1 MDRFPLGLNTY
12 SIRALRWNDLP
23 LLEYAASLKL
33 DAVFLQDSIDPGTK
47 DPAHWK
53 QVKEAAARL
62 GLHLETG
69 GGGVLPQTL
78 AAFNASVQLLRDGI
92 RRAAGMGSPLV
103 RTLLAADREHLP
115 PGPPAQHI
123 ETMIRLLR
131 TVRTEAMDAGI
142 KFALENHKELLCW
155 ETRQVIDGAGK
166 EFVGSYLD
174 TGNPVFVMEDPLQAV
189 ETLGPVAVMLH
200 LRDSVVYESRN
211 GIAVQWVPLGEG
223 VVDFKRIIA
232 KAREIC
238 PPIHVYIK
246 PITGRPPAILP
257 CFDPEFMQKYPD
269 LRAADFA
276 RFLSLAKSGHP
287 YESHMVIEDVP
298 GKTPEPIAA
307 ALQYQQKEHME
318 RGIEYGKKVLDL
330 GVRWRG

>member
-1 MDRFPLGLNTY
+1 
-12 SIRALRWNDLP
+12 
-23 LLEYAASLKL
+23 
-33 DAVFLQDSIDPGTK
+33 
-47 DPAHWK
+47 
-53 QVKEAAARL
+53 
-62 GLHLETG
+62 
-69 GGGVLPQTL
+69 
-78 AAFNASVQLLRDGI
+78 LLRDGI

-131 TVRTEAMDAGI
+131 TVRTEALDAGI

-232 KAREIC
+232 KARELC
-238 PPIHVYIK
+238 PLVHVYIK

-276 RFLSLAKSGHP
+276 RFLALAKSGHP

-307 ALQYQQKEHME
+307 TLQYQQKEHME

-330 GVRWRG
+330 GVKWRG